1 MIVRSLRSEPLDGGP
16 FFSPFH
22 VSIASVG
29 KDEEYGVLNLFS
41 PFPAFKLS
49 SALLL
54 ASSKLTSRPFILEG
68 TPTSVWSC
76 P

>member
-49 SALLL
+49 SSLLL
-54 ASSKLTSRPFILEG
+54 MSSKLTSRPFILEG